1 MRVVVVGA
9 GAIGAPI
16 AARLFD
22 RGSPTL
28 LVARGVNFEAIAL
41 DGLSISTP
49 EGTTVSRVEVING
62 IREIACREGDVVVL
76 CVKSQD
82 SRQAL
87 SDLASVVP
95 ASTPIFC
102 AQNGV
107 ANERMA
113 LERFTNVYGVCV
125 ISPASYLEPGKV
137 EIFSSPVIGVL
148 DVGRWPRGV
157 DNVAV
162 ELSSLLVDAGFA
174 SRVTD
179 AIETL
184 KWGKL
189 LSNILNSLEALSG
202 PDSLSDEVAIEARDE
217 AVRCLSAHGVD
228 VAQAESM
235 MHERSKL
242 ISYHSIGGS
251 SRVGS
256 STWQSV
262 LRQTGEIESDFLN
275 GEIVELG
282 RRYAI
287 PTPVNAL
294 LQRRGNELARQRK
307 APGSVSLNEL
317 RASLER

>member
-22 RGSPTL
+22 RGRSVL
-28 LVARGVNFEAIAL
+28 LVARGANYEAIARR
-41 DGLSISTP
+41 GLSIVTP
-49 EGTTVSRVEVING
+49 DGATVSKVEVVDG
-62 IREIACREGDVVVL
+62 IKAIAYRDTDVVVL

-87 SDLASVVP
+87 NDLASVVP
-95 ASTPIFC
+95 ARTPIFC

-113 LERFTNVYGVCV
+113 LEGFSAVYGVCV
-125 ISPASYLEPGKV
+125 LSPASYLEPGRV
-137 EIFSSPVIGVL
+137 EVFSTPLLGVL
-148 DVGRWPRGV
+148 DVGVWPRGT
-157 DNVAV
+157 DAVAF

-174 SRVTD
+174 SKVTPD
-179 AIETL
+179 VETL

-189 LSNILNSLEALSG
+189 LSNVLNALEVLSG
-202 PDSLSDEVAIEARDE
+202 HDSLNDDLARWALEEAE
-217 AVRCLSAHGVD
+217 HCLTAHGVD
-228 VAQAESM
+228 VVRAGSM
-235 MHERSKL
+235 MHERSRL
-242 ISYHSIGGS
+242 LTYHRIGGS
-251 SRVGS
+251 WRVGS

-262 LRQTGEIESDFLN
+262 LRETGQIESDFLN

-294 LQRRGNELARQRK
+294 LQRRANEMVRNHEP
-307 APGSVSLNEL
+307 PGSISLDDL
-317 RASLER
+317 RLLLDS